1 MPMKTCRLTFKQ
13 QMLVGIGLMILSVIL
28 SQVFHDGIF
37 HNIAWIIY
45 GLLCI
50 LNPDWPKSWTY
61 AGPQKMKKGY
71 YIAGA
76 ICIMIGLL
84 TRFGI

>member
-1 MPMKTCRLTFKQ
+1 MKKWHLTFKQ
-13 QMLVGIGLMILSVIL
+13 QMLVGIGLIILSIIL
-28 SQVFHDGIF
+28 SQVFRNGIF

-45 GLLCI
+45 GLLCV
-50 LNPDWPKSWTY
+50 LNPVWPESRTY
-61 AGPQKMKKGY
+61 ADPQKMKKAC

-84 TRFGI
+84 TRFGV